1 MARVKLRVYFPGDH
15 SLGPGK
21 VALLEA
27 VREHGSISAAAR
39 ALGMAYRHAWVL
51 IDDLNRCFATP
62 VVSTATGGSAGGG
75 TTLTPLGEELVRRY
89 HRMQQ
94 RAERALAGE
103 IAALEAKRRP
113 ARRTRAQDR
122 A

>member
-27 VREHGSISAAAR
+27 VRDEGSISAAAR

-62 VVSTATGGSAGGG
+62 VVRTAAGGAAGGG
-75 TTLTPLGEELVRRY
+75 TTLTALGEELVRRY
-89 HRMQQ
+89 RRMQQ
-94 RAERALAGE
+94 RTERAIAGE
-103 IAALEAKRRP
+103 IAALEAKRR
-113 ARRTRAQDR
+113 RRTRSR
-122 A
+122 SSG